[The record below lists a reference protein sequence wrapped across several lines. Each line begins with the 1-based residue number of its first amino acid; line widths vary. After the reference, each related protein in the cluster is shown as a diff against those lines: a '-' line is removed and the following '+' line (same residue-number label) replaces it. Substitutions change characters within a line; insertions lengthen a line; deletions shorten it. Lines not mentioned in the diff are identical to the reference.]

1 MTEERIDSVM
11 QKDVIRVTVD
21 TPIRDAVAALVNK
34 RAQLASVVDSSGSL
48 IGVVTQKDCF
58 RSALNASYYR
68 QWRGSVKDYM
78 TTEVETL
85 DADTDF
91 VTAAEAF
98 LNKPYR
104 AYPVLRDGEVVGV
117 LAAYRPAG
125 GLPALRL
132 KPANPLQTSISD

>member
-1 MTEERIDSVM
+1 MTEDRIDSVM
-11 QKDVIRVTVD
+11 QKDVIRLTAD

-34 RAQLASVVDSSGSL
+34 RAQLGSVLDDTGTL

-78 TTEVETL
+78 TTEIETL
-85 DADTDF
+85 DAETDF

-98 LNKPYR
+98 LNKPFR
-104 AYPVLRDGEVVGV
+104 AYPVLRDGELVGV
-117 LAAYRPAG
+117 LRRTDLLAAFLHLG
-125 GLPALRL
+125 
-132 KPANPLQTSISD
+132 

>member
-1 MTEERIDSVM
+1 MTEDRIDSVM
-11 QKDVIRVTVD
+11 QKDVIRLSAD

-34 RAQLASVVDSSGSL
+34 RAQLGSVLDDTGAL

-78 TTEVETL
+78 TTEIETL
-85 DADTDF
+85 DAETDF

-98 LNKPYR
+98 LNKPFR
-104 AYPVLRDGEVVGV
+104 AYPVLRDGELVGV
-117 LAAYRPAG
+117 LRRTDLLAAFLHFG
-125 GLPALRL
+125 
-132 KPANPLQTSISD
+132 

>member
-11 QKDVIRVTVD
+11 QRDVIRL
-21 TPIRDAVAALVNK
+21 TPATAVRDAVAALVNK
-34 RAQLASVVDSSGSL
+34 KAQLASVVDDTGTL
-48 IGVVTQKDCF
+48 IGVITQKDCF

-78 TTEVETL
+78 STTVETL
-85 DADTDF
+85 DASTDF

-104 AYPVLRDGEVVGV
+104 AYPVLSDGELVGV
-117 LAAYRPAG
+117 LRRTDLLAAFLLLG
-125 GLPALRL
+125 
-132 KPANPLQTSISD
+132 